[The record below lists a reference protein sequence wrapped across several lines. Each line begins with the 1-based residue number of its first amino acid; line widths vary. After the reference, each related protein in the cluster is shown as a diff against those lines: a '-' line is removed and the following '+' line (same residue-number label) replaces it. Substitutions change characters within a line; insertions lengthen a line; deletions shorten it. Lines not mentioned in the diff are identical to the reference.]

1 MQRARGEDWILAVER
16 AYDALAKE
24 CDHVFLVGLSLGA
37 VLCCHV
43 ALRRAQER
51 KLRGLLLLAPAFG
64 VRRSRAVGIQLLRPI
79 YNLASKGKRASDY
92 FLDNRLYTYLRL
104 PMNLAAEVMRLGAT
118 AASSMDKLR
127 NLPVMIFAGDRE
139 STVSLSKILSV
150 ASNNPWIRLLRL
162 PRSRHILTVEPDNQ
176 ILFETSIRF
185 MEECLDRFDD
195 VSLPH

>member
-1 MQRARGEDWILAVER
+1 
-16 AYDALAKE
+16 
-24 CDHVFLVGLSLGA
+24 
-37 VLCCHV
+37 
-43 ALRRAQER
+43 
-51 KLRGLLLLAPAFG
+51 
-64 VRRSRAVGIQLLRPI
+64 
-79 YNLASKGKRASDY
+79 
-92 FLDNRLYTYLRL
+92 
-104 PMNLAAEVMRLGAT
+104 
-118 AASSMDKLR
+118 MDKLR